1 MSLATYPAQ
10 LGQSVIVTL
19 ANGTETPAYWDGVQ
33 WWIGLE
39 NDDQDAPLMND
50 FVVAW
55 RP

>member
-1 MSLATYPAQ
+1 MSIETYPAN

-55 RP
+55 RQ